1 MKSKPNVYVVLLGMV
16 VTALAASVA
25 MAQVEGAPV
34 SAVPQVST
42 ITGQYTRIAYN
53 NEGWVTLGYRTAN
66 GSQGTDWML
75 LEAGVTVHKGTPNQK
90 LTRASFSVKMPDG
103 SFVPMASQEEFQK
116 AGYLRG
122 LNKRAST
129 ISDSI
134 NYFPNP
140 SAQACP
146 MLFFSDPSD
155 QSGALAFDEFEISWQ
170 RGCVGRIFFK
180 LPEGQKIEPG
190 QYWLSVKF
198 AGSTV
203 EAPFRIMTKDEEK
216 YLKKNWKDLKKEHEA
231 YLKSQAEKAKAEQ
244 Q

>member
-1 MKSKPNVYVVLLGMV
+1 MRSKQSAYVVLFGLVIAATG
-16 VTALAASVA
+16 ASVA
-25 MAQVEGAPV
+25 MAQVEDAPV
-34 SAVPQVST
+34 SAVPQIYT
-42 ITGQYTRIAYN
+42 IKGQYTRIAYN
-53 NEGWVTLGYRTAN
+53 NEGWVTLGFRTAN
-66 GSQGTDWML
+66 GSQGKDWMVL
-75 LEAGVTVHKGTPNQK
+75 NAGVTIQKGNANQTM
-90 LTRASFSVKMPDG
+90 TRDAFRVKMPDG
-103 SFVPMASQEEFQK
+103 SFLPMASQEEFQK

-122 LNKRAST
+122 LVNRDET

-140 SAQACP
+140 GSQGCP
-146 MLFFSDPSD
+146 MLFFTDP
-155 QSGALAFDEFEISWQ
+155 QTGALAFDEFGASWQ

-180 LPEGQKIEPG
+180 MPEGQKIEPG

-216 YLKKNWKDLKKEHEA
+216 YLRKNWKDLKKEHEA
-231 YLKSQAEKAKAEQ
+231 YLKSQSEKAKAKQ